1 MGVSASATALAI
13 LGFDGGSHEM
23 VLWTWMAVGDFRPAF
38 GLHLDGLSLTMLGVI
53 TGVGFL
59 IHLFASWYMRGEEGY
74 SRFFSYMNLFVASMV
89 LLVLGNNLM
98 MLYLG
103 WEGVGV
109 CSYLLIGFYYR
120 TVANGN
126 AALKAFIVTR
136 VGDVFMAIGMFILL
150 QKLGTLDIQEMLR
163 LAPQVFTSGDPAIT
177 WATLMLLGGAVVTG
191 WLIVGA
197 LATTGGAQAAHHRQ
211 IAPERGRDE
220 VEGAGG
226 GVGIMGD
233 AGDEIG
239 RFGALEKRHI
249 LRQDGLENPLL
260 GAGDNIVADAGEQH
274 LLPVSGE
281 ALGGIEH
288 EHRPADEH
296 HGCGIALEKHLV
308 DEILYEP
315 GAECCGC
322 GGDGHEH

>member
-1 MGVSASATALAI
+1 MPQQARYRRKHQRHADERDKGEDDI
-13 LGFDGGSHEM
+13 LREHDDKQAYDGE
-23 VLWTWMAVGDFRPAF
+23 
-38 GLHLDGLSLTMLGVI
+38 
-53 TGVGFL
+53 
-59 IHLFASWYMRGEEGY
+59 
-74 SRFFSYMNLFVASMV
+74 
-89 LLVLGNNLM
+89 
-98 MLYLG
+98 
-103 WEGVGV
+103 
-109 CSYLLIGFYYR
+109 
-120 TVANGN
+120 
-126 AALKAFIVTR
+126 
-136 VGDVFMAIGMFILL
+136 
-150 QKLGTLDIQEMLR
+150 
-163 LAPQVFTSGDPAIT
+163 
-177 WATLMLLGGAVVTG
+177 
-191 WLIVGA
+191 
-197 LATTGGAQAAHHRQ
+197 Q
-211 IAPERGRDE
+211 IAPERGGDE

-226 GVGIMGD
+226 GIGIIGD

-296 HGCGIALEKHLV
+296 HGGGIALEKHFV

-315 GAECCGC
+315 GAECCGR